1 MWTIIAMLLGIVF
14 LMVLVIKTRIQAFPA
29 LILSAILIG
38 LLSGHTASATISA
51 VTTGFG
57 NTMASIGIVIGLGCI
72 MGKFMEK
79 SGAAK
84 RMALT
89 ILPAVGVRNA
99 DIVLG
104 LTGFLVSIPVFCD
117 SGFVILSSLAKEFS
131 RLTKKSMILMGGM
144 LGMGLYIT
152 HFLVPPTPGPLA
164 VAGAFGID
172 IGLFIIGGLLL
183 SIPLFI
189 FAVIYFRWVAKR
201 FPAVI
206 PDRSDD
212 ELQNLSTSQRIV
224 LDKILAKQESGKDLE
239 SGDFHELLKAEDLPP
254 AGISFATLLVPV
266 GLILLNTLVGIAGVT
281 GPVREFFILIGHPIT
296 AIFIAVLMAMFILGR
311 KMGKEEALKCVEQS
325 LADAGL
331 IVFVTAG
338 GGALGNV
345 IRVTGAG
352 DLMAQG
358 IAASPLPVI
367 LVPLLIGT
375 LLRFPQGSGT
385 TAMITGASI
394 LAPMLAT
401 LGLNPLIAGLA
412 LCLTTMCPSYLNDSY
427 FWVVTRFS
435 GFDVKTSLK
444 TWTVGTIILPIFGS
458 IIIIVVNM
466 AFFQ

>member
-1 MWTIIAMLLGIVF
+1 MWTIIAMLIGIVF
-14 LMVLVIKTRIQAFPA
+14 LMVLVVRTRIQAFPA
-29 LILSAILIG
+29 LILSAIVIG
-38 LLSGHTASATISA
+38 LLSGHTASATIAA

-89 ILPAVGVRNA
+89 ILPVVGVKNA

-117 SGFVILSSLAKEFS
+117 SGFVILASLAKEFS
-131 RLTKKSMILMGGM
+131 RLTKKSMVLMGGM

-164 VAGAFGID
+164 VAGAFGVD
-172 IGLFIIGGLLL
+172 IGLFILGGLIF

-189 FAVIYFRWVAKR
+189 FAVVYFRWVYKR
-201 FPAVI
+201 YPAVI
-206 PDRSDD
+206 PERDEA
-212 ELQNLSTSQRIV
+212 ELQKLSPEQKMVLGRIT
-224 LDKILAKQESGKDLE
+224 DKLERGEELE
-239 SGDFHELLKAEDLPP
+239 SADFHQLLKAEELPP

-266 GLILLNTLVGIAGVT
+266 FLILLNTLVGIAGVT

-296 AIFIAVLMAMFILGR
+296 AIFISVLMAMYILG
-311 KMGKEEALKCVEQS
+311 KNMGKEEALQYVEQA
-325 LADAGL
+325 LADGGL

-345 IRVTGAG
+345 IKTTGAG

-375 LLRFPQGSGT
+375 ILRFPQGSGT

-394 LAPMLAT
+394 LAPMLPT
-401 LGLNPLIAGLA
+401 LGIHPLIAGQA

-444 TWTVGTIILPIFGS
+444 TWSVGTIILPIFGS
-458 IIIIVVNM
+458 IIIIIVNM
-466 AFFQ
+466 LFFQ